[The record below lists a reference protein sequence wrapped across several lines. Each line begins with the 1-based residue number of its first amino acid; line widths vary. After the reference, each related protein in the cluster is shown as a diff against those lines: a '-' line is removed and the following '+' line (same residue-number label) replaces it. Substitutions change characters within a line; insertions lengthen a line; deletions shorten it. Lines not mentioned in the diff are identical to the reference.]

1 METIFHDVS
10 NTLASEVDLY
20 LRQQLGAKE
29 GEINAREDLTR
40 FKFKCPICQQE
51 KSALE
56 AILVVRNKFV
66 DTVEKN
72 KMTVT
77 LQIALI
83 CNACLS
89 GGEIHG

>member
-1 METIFHDVS
+1 MEAIFHDVS

-29 GEINAREDLTR
+29 GEIKSREDLKK
-40 FKFKCPICQQE
+40 FKFKCPICKKE

-56 AILVVRNKFV
+56 ATLVVRSKPVVNM
-66 DTVEKN
+66 EIGE
-72 KMTVT
+72 VT
-77 LQIALI
+77 LKIALI
-83 CNACLS
+83 CSACLS